1 MFCDLSSEQA
11 GKVIALALDVR
22 LLVRLS
28 ANPTAYTGGPE
39 LEKFPL
45 SLVVSSL
52 YVFYSFVLCLQFVIL
67 YDQSI
72 TKPPILFQIASPF

>member
-11 GKVIALALDVR
+11 GKVIAVALDVR

-28 ANPTAYTGGPE
+28 ANPTAYTGDPE
-39 LEKFPL
+39 LKQFSL
-45 SLVVSSL
+45 SSDVSSL
-52 YVFYSFVLCLQFVIL
+52 YFFYSFVLCLQFVNL
-67 YDQSI
+67 CDQSI